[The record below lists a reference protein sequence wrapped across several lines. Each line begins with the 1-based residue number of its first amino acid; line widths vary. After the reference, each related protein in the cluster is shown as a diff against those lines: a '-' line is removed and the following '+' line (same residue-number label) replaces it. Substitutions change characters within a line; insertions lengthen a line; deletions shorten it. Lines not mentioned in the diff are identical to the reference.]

1 MIIPKSMIKE
11 KGVEG
16 IIQDAFI
23 EAYCKP
29 QGDPHTVFANLLGC
43 TRNEAKTMCY
53 EYIYTPSSN
62 LSAHTHVH
70 FMMRSQRQ
78 DTLNIVKGARRY
90 AKDNALR
97 PLTFEELL
105 ALGEEGNVH

>member
-1 MIIPKSMIKE
+1 MSIKKTMIQE
-11 KGVEG
+11 KGVES
-16 IIQDAFI
+16 IIQDAFV

-29 QGDPHTVFANLLGC
+29 QGDPHNAFAQLLGC

-53 EYIYTPSSN
+53 EYIYTPAEAST
-62 LSAHTHVH
+62 HTHVH
-70 FMMRSQRQ
+70 FMMRSQRR